1 MRALACAAV
10 LAAGIWAAGGG
21 AAAAQAPIRPPSII
35 LILADDLGYGDLGTY
50 AQQLIPT
57 PNLDRMAAE
66 GMQFTQHY
74 SGAPVCAPSRSV
86 LMTGR
91 HGGRTTIRGNFGAN
105 GERVPLLETDVTV
118 AKVLRDAGYATG
130 LVGKWGLG
138 EPGTSGVPQ
147 AQGFDHFFGF
157 LNQRH
162 AHSHNPEYLW
172 RGTERVPLTG
182 NVGGARAE
190 YAHDLFTEDALRF
203 ISENAARPF
212 FLYLAYTLPHAEVHA
227 PADAVEPF
235 LPLFPEVEAHFAAM
249 VHRLDRDVGRLLD
262 HLRELGIERNTLVLF
277 TSDNGP
283 HAEGGHDPLFFAS
296 SGGLRGIK
304 RDLYEGGIRVPM
316 LAWWPGTVEAG
327 TVSTRP
333 ASFVDFLASAAEVA
347 GVVTLPEHD
356 GLSYAPTLR
365 GERQDDPESIYW
377 EIHEGTP
384 TQAVRFEGW
393 KAIRRPIRS
402 GEIELYHLPS
412 DPYEVTDR
420 AGSEPQ
426 VVERARRLM
435 DEARRPSPHWPVPGD

>member
-1 MRALACAAV
+1 GERAPGGGGDPRHPPAPGASEGGAAFGIRVMRALACAAV

-157 LNQRH
+157 L
-162 AHSHNPEYLW
+162 
-172 RGTERVPLTG
+172 
-182 NVGGARAE
+182 
-190 YAHDLFTEDALRF
+190 
-203 ISENAARPF
+203 
-212 FLYLAYTLPHAEVHA
+212 
-227 PADAVEPF
+227 
-235 LPLFPEVEAHFAAM
+235 
-249 VHRLDRDVGRLLD
+249 
-262 HLRELGIERNTLVLF
+262 
-277 TSDNGP
+277 
-283 HAEGGHDPLFFAS
+283 
-296 SGGLRGIK
+296 
-304 RDLYEGGIRVPM
+304 
-316 LAWWPGTVEAG
+316 
-327 TVSTRP
+327 
-333 ASFVDFLASAAEVA
+333 
-347 GVVTLPEHD
+347 
-356 GLSYAPTLR
+356 
-365 GERQDDPESIYW
+365 
-377 EIHEGTP
+377 
-384 TQAVRFEGW
+384 
-393 KAIRRPIRS
+393 
-402 GEIELYHLPS
+402 
-412 DPYEVTDR
+412 
-420 AGSEPQ
+420 
-426 VVERARRLM
+426 
-435 DEARRPSPHWPVPGD
+435 